1 MENQLKELLENE
13 VLGPEVK
20 KALQEA
26 FDSKIRETEATLQE
40 AYASRYAHD
49 KSVLVEAMDN
59 MLTDAIKAE
68 LSEFSEDRTALIS
81 QKAKLSK
88 ATLAVKK
95 VYETKLAQHVKLLNT
110 FLGRQLKEEIAEF
123 TADRKRLI
131 TQRKQM
137 AKELQSIKEDSK
149 KQLVN
154 RVNKLEGFVIK
165 NLSEEIAEFQ
175 QDKKALVEQRV
186 KLATE
191 SKKRLQETRTKF
203 VGKATGLI
211 DKTLNE
217 VIRSEL
223 KQWRDDIKVAR
234 ENNFGR
240 RIFEA
245 VVAEYMGSYLSEGS
259 EIKKLQK
266 VIANKEH
273 RLTEA
278 KLETRAKIKLVEQAV
293 SKAKLA
299 IDKAARLETM
309 GELLAPLSRDKKAVM
324 GEMLKDIKTSNL
336 REAFNRYLP
345 AVINGNT
352 QSNPGK
358 TSLSESTQNKS
369 VGITGDRKNKLN
381 EAVTDDSIAANSDI
395 ASILYLAGLN
405 KVKEN

>member
-13 VLGPEVK
+13 LLGADVK

-26 FDSKIRETEATLQE
+26 FDSKIKETETKLQE
-40 AYASRYAHD
+40 AYASRYEHD

-59 MLTDAIKAE
+59 MLTDAIKSE

-88 ATLAVKK
+88 ATLSAKR
-95 VYETKLAQHVKLLNT
+95 VYEAKLAQHVKMLNT
-110 FLGRQLKEEIAEF
+110 FMSKQLKEEIAEF
-123 TADRKRLI
+123 TADRKRLV

-137 AKELQSIKEDSK
+137 AKELQTIKESSK
-149 KQLVN
+149 KQLAS
-154 RVNKLEGFVIK
+154 RVNKLEEFVIK

-186 KLATE
+186 KLASN
-191 SKKRLQETRTKF
+191 SKKKLQETQTKF
-203 VGKATGLI
+203 VSKATGLI

-245 VVAEYMGSYLSEGS
+245 VAAEYMGSYLSEGS

-266 VIANKEH
+266 TLATTERKLN
-273 RLTEA
+273 EA
-278 KLETRAKIKLVEQAV
+278 KAETVK
-293 SKAKLA
+293 KAKLMEQA
-299 IDKAARLETM
+299 EVKVRQANDKATRLETL
-309 GELLAPLSRDKKAVM
+309 GELLAPLGREKKSVM
-324 GEMLKDIKTSNL
+324 EEMLRDIKTSNL
-336 REAFNRYLP
+336 REAFGRYLP

-352 QSNPGK
+352 QSVPGK
-358 TSLSESTQNKS
+358 TNLSENTQSKS
-369 VGITGDRKNKLN
+369 VGITGDRKTKLN
-381 EAVTDDSIAANSDI
+381 ESTASTSTAEENSDL
-395 ASILYLAGLN
+395 ASILHLAGIN
-405 KVKEN
+405 KV

>member
-26 FDSKIRETEATLQE
+26 FDSKIKETEAKLQE
-40 AYASRYAHD
+40 AYASRYEHD

-68 LSEFSEDRTALIS
+68 LSEFSEDRTALIA

-88 ATLAVKK
+88 ATISAKK
-95 VYETKLAQHVKLLNT
+95 VYESKLAQHVKLLNT
-110 FLGRQLKEEIAEF
+110 FMGRQLKEEIAEF
-123 TADRKRLI
+123 TADRKRLVS
-131 TQRKQM
+131 QRKQM
-137 AKELQSIKEDSK
+137 AKELQSIKESSK
-149 KQLVN
+149 KQLAS
-154 RVNKLEGFVIK
+154 RVNKLEEFVIK

-186 KLATE
+186 KLAAE
-191 SKKRLQETRTKF
+191 GKKKLQETQTKF
-203 VGKATGLI
+203 VSKATGLI

-245 VVAEYMGSYLSEGS
+245 VAAEYMGSYLSEGS

-266 VIANKEH
+266 VLSDTEH
-273 RLTEA
+273 RLNEA
-278 KLETRAKIKLVEQAV
+278 KAETVK
-293 SKAKLA
+293 KAKLLEQA
-299 IDKAARLETM
+299 EVKVKLANEKATRLETL
-309 GELLAPLSRDKKAVM
+309 GELLAPLSREKKAVM
-324 GEMLKDIKTSNL
+324 EEMLRDIKTSNL
-336 REAFNRYLP
+336 REAFSRYLP
-345 AVINGNT
+345 AVINGNA
-352 QSNPGK
+352 QSTTGK
-358 TSLSESTQNKS
+358 SNLSETAQTKS

-381 EAVTDDSIAANSDI
+381 ETIVEESTSDNGDL
-395 ASILYLAGLN
+395 ASILHLAGIN
-405 KVKEN
+405 KV